1 MGRFGRPRAQLSD
14 GAAAVVP
21 EPSTWAMMI
30 LGFAGVGFTAY
41 RKKNKM
47 PLKAA

>member
-1 MGRFGRPRAQLSD
+1 MGRFGRLRTRLSD

-21 EPSTWAMMI
+21 EPSTWAMVI
-30 LGFAGVGFTAY
+30 FGLAGVGFTAY
-41 RKKNKM
+41 REKNKM